1 MSNFFSHNH
10 SGQIQSLEFKC
21 KILCLCILGRAHMY
35 LTIYNF
41 IIYMSNMSD
50 VVEAQVYNI
59 KFLQQLQSWKP
70 TNKPKTLFEVEDPPY
85 TFFWIF
91 NINTFIIN
99 TYVPFAKI
107 KSLPTVVRSR
117 SSHILMWLYL
127 LCSLWLLHEGRGF
140 TQCILW
146 LEVYPIHLIG
156 GGFGTVTELFT

>member
-41 IIYMSNMSD
+41 IIYMSD

-70 TNKPKTLFEVEDPPY
+70 TNKAQDTL
-85 TFFWIF
+85 
-91 NINTFIIN
+91 
-99 TYVPFAKI
+99 
-107 KSLPTVVRSR
+107 
-117 SSHILMWLYL
+117 
-127 LCSLWLLHEGRGF
+127 
-140 TQCILW
+140 
-146 LEVYPIHLIG
+146 
-156 GGFGTVTELFT
+156 